1 MTRLQLNYLCKQ
13 ALTPKNEH
21 KIKERRVPAHLP
33 HVIQRDIARARVK
46 ESEIEHVSECVAET
60 ERERDIDRD
69 RDRDR
74 AC

>member
-1 MTRLQLNYLCKQ
+1 M
-13 ALTPKNEH
+13 
-21 KIKERRVPAHLP
+21 KERRVPAHLP

-74 AC
+74 AY